1 MSACRRVDPSV
12 LGDFHCS
19 RDSVMEK
26 LKTLCDAAKDGTQK
40 IYRTKEDQGGNCT
53 RHRRK
58 GTTLPFWVAVRV
70 STTKLLSFT
79 FVPVVRR
86 LPIKNEVREKKG
98 SPARTS
104 NEHLAGSKEREA
116 EDTMSEDGVF
126 KAEVV
131 YIGADSEEGAAR
143 GRWAQLAKD
152 ETAYRQEAQSQLKLP
167 TVHMTQGQPT
177 SLPIS
182 APSENKVHL
191 FHNTA
196 HILTPAAL
204 EITQNNDQSNLLSNQ
219 VPEKRERRT
228 LVSASQVAHFTELFA
243 TPASSKESVL
253 SEDCSALHALSSE
266 GSPVSLSR
274 TVSPCSSIRS
284 GAFSPSVI
292 RVKRHSLAS
301 GSSLL
306 QKLPSCLSLAS
317 ESPSPSPCPLSPSM
331 GRAWHRPPPTQLSL
345 LTAIL
350 RKGRLPIL
358 SPTLQRA
365 YSPCWPITAAS
376 LSSCNACLAASK
388 LGSLYQ
394 GVSGAQCQSAMEEPK
409 MDPNHTQWPVSETL
423 KCLTPPPS
431 PDLTEVTTIDPHVR
445 SLSQS
450 AKLAP
455 VKHSTEPSQR
465 VTSPIFKSHTASPI
479 CPQSVTNFSQPINT
493 EGTLSQA
500 SNPVLSSS
508 FSRLRSMSPKT
519 GSLTCC
525 SKGDFPALSPVPKV
539 TFSSVPR
546 CKEVICPSS
555 LQNGIKGPQAAER
568 PYSRSPACQ
577 LSPPPRA
584 SSFSPSPCTSPHFH
598 RSPSPRPNSPSS
610 TPECLT
616 LSPSPVPSNRD
627 LSPSPSLSVS
637 STPSP
642 IPKSGADRAGKKRKS
657 QLYKIKSS
665 YKALAAIPTN
675 TLLLEQQA
683 IDDEVEKEGSP
694 VDSTD
699 KDSVLETHVEMC
711 SPAQLRQQSEELYAA
726 IDQVLQDPLPM
737 RRSQSAPLSLMT
749 SMETEAPKRFTS
761 LPRSAG
767 RETKY
772 ATFHLQTPGSA
783 ERSLTRPGVI
793 RPVTVIQKLTEEEE
807 EEEYHPNPFQQYLE
821 EMPDDQQHELAS
833 RHMGSSAKAAGGC
846 RSPGSPRPRG
856 EETPPKE
863 VPLLLITE
871 KEQSSSPSV
880 TDGSSKSGPSS
891 FNSGQVKMEVHE
903 THI

>member
-1 MSACRRVDPSV
+1 
-12 LGDFHCS
+12 
-19 RDSVMEK
+19 MEK

-40 IYRTKEDQGGNCT
+40 
-53 RHRRK
+53 
-58 GTTLPFWVAVRV
+58 V

-86 LPIKNEVREKKG
+86 LPIRNEVREKKG

-104 NEHLAGSKEREA
+104 NEHLGGSKEREA
-116 EDTMSEDGVF
+116 EETMSEDGVF

-131 YIGADSEEGAAR
+131 YISGDSEEGAAR
-143 GRWAQLAKD
+143 GRWAELAKD

-167 TVHMTQGQPT
+167 TVHMTQRQPT
-177 SLPIS
+177 SLLIS

-196 HILTPAAL
+196 HTLTPAAL
-204 EITQNNDQSNLLSNQ
+204 EITQNKDQSNIFSNQ
-219 VPEKRERRT
+219 VPEKRDRMT
-228 LVSASQVAHFTELFA
+228 LISAPRVAHSTELFA

-292 RVKRHSLAS
+292 RVKRHSLVS

-376 LSSCNACLAASK
+376 LSSCSACLAASK

-394 GVSGAQCQSAMEEPK
+394 RVSEAQCQHAMEEPK
-409 MDPNHTQWPVSETL
+409 MDPERAQWPVSESL

-431 PDLTEVTTIDPHVR
+431 PDLTEVTSIDPHVR

-450 AKLAP
+450 AKLAS
-455 VKHSTEPSQR
+455 VKHSAEPSQR
-465 VTSPIFKSHTASPI
+465 VTSPPFQSHTASPI
-479 CPQSVTNFSQPINT
+479 CPPANVKTAPAGQRNFSQPINT
-493 EGTLSQA
+493 EVTLSQA

-519 GSLTCC
+519 SSLTCC
-525 SKGDFPALSPVPKV
+525 SKGDCPALSPVPKV

-546 CKEVICPSS
+546 CKEVICPST

-568 PYSRSPACQ
+568 QYSRSPACQ

-584 SSFSPSPCTSPHFH
+584 SSFSPSLCISPHFH

-642 IPKSGADRAGKKRKS
+642 IPKSGADRVGKKRKS

-749 SMETEAPKRFTS
+749 SMEREAPKRFTS

-793 RPVTVIQKLTEEEE
+793 RPVTVIQKLTEEEG

-821 EMPDDQQHELAS
+821 EMADDQQHKPQHAIMTIHENEALSSNELAS
-833 RHMGSSAKAAGGC
+833 RQMGRSAKATGDC
-846 RSPGSPRPRG
+846 RSPGSPRPCE

-871 KEQSSSPSV
+871 NEQSSSPLV